1 MALTP
6 LEIHNKEF
14 KRVMRGYDID
24 DVNEFL
30 DEIIRDY
37 ELLIRENKDTNSN
50 LDLANKKLANYEEM
64 QESLN
69 KSILVAQDAADRL
82 RENTDKEIEMIQR
95 EAESYAENV
104 RQEADKYAEEVRKEA
119 DDYHAETNKKA
130 DEYADRIHTEAENN
144 ADVLLGEAVDKARKI
159 EEETEALRKQSRV
172 FRQRLQL
179 LIESQ
184 LDLLTKEDWD
194 NLLVGKPI
202 EYPNT
207 ETIAEVEKELE
218 EKVEAEVAD
227 AELVDEVEDYEEAED
242 NAYEEN
248 EEFAIEGEEY
258 YNNEGS
264 ENEQVEEIETDE
276 EDYEE
281 GSMPAVELPETA
293 ENN

>member
-6 LEIHNKEF
+6 LDIHNREF
-14 KRVMRGYDID
+14 KKTMRGYDQD
-24 DVNEFL
+24 EVNEFL

-37 ELLIRENKDTNSN
+37 EMMIRENKEKSSSLELT
-50 LDLANKKLANYEEM
+50 NKKLANYEEM

-82 RENTDKEIEMIQR
+82 RENTDREIEVIQR
-95 EAESYAENV
+95 EAESYAEEA

-119 DDYHAETNKKA
+119 DNYYAETSKKA
-130 DEYADRIHTEAENN
+130 DEYADRIHSEAENN
-144 ADVLLGEAVDKARKI
+144 ADELLNEAVNKARKI
-159 EEETEALRKQSRV
+159 EDETEALRKQSRV

-202 EYPNT
+202 EYPST
-207 ETIAEVEKELE
+207 LTIEEVEKELGEKIE
-218 EKVEAEVAD
+218 EEEVEV
-227 AELVDEVEDYEEAED
+227 VDENAAYDEAED
-242 NAYEEN
+242 NAYEEQ
-248 EEFAIEGEEY
+248 EEFAIADEEV

-264 ENEQVEEIETDE
+264 ENEQINEDNSDE

-281 GSMPAVELPETA
+281 GSMPAVELPESA
-293 ENN
+293 NN